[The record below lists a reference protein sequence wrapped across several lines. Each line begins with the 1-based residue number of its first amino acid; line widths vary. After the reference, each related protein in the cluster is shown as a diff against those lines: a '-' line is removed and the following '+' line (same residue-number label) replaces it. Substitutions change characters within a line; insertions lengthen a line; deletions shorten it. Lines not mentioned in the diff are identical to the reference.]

1 MAITRNT
8 VMDMMDSVDLIF
20 TLLIEDEIDCKLSS
34 PEWVANWACGEKDN
48 KYFNFSF
55 PGHLSQK
62 TKEKIIQIYM
72 DAGWGKVECTNS
84 EEQGERPGMCR
95 VTLYMNEGQ

>member
-1 MAITRNT
+1 MAITRNA

-20 TLLIEDEIDCKLSS
+20 TLLNENEID
-34 PEWVANWACGEKDN
+34 PEWVATLDCGEKDN

-84 EEQGERPGMCR
+84 EEQGERPGMCG